1 METFFRKNLRNELDY
16 RLLTVK
22 ELSAATG
29 IPKPTLDCYL
39 GVRASMPPA
48 DIAVKLAKFLGV
60 SVEYLVTGK
69 DSSFVQ
75 DFTPYK
81 DIIAEVSKL
90 SPDAWAELKPLLLAQ
105 IHEKQKQEQKK
116 NKEQFFA
123 G

>member
-1 METFFRKNLRNELDY
+1 MDY

-48 DIAVKLAKFLGV
+48 DIAVKLSKFLGV

-69 DSSFVQ
+69 DSSGTQ
-75 DFTPYK
+75 DFVPYREL
-81 DIIAEVSKL
+81 IAEVSKL
-90 SPDAWAELKPLLLAQ
+90 SPEGWAELKPLLLAQ

>member
-1 METFFRKNLRNELDY
+1 MLFKD
-16 RLLTVK
+16 RLKEEIAYKGFLLK
-22 ELSAATG
+22 ELAAKAN
-29 IPKPTLDCYL
+29 IPKRTLDSYVDSR
-39 GVRASMPPA
+39 GIIAPA
-48 DIAVKLAKFLGV
+48 NIAVKIAEALGV

-69 DSSFVQ
+69 DSSFMQ

-81 DIIAEVSKL
+81 DLIAEVSKL